1 MQMKRQKKIS
11 NMKNKIERGILG
23 VSAVVN
29 GVVTP
34 GLITNATTSGD
45 VASSV
50 TEPMNQV
57 ISVVLS
63 VLAVVGVFMLVKSV
77 AELVNSIQEQDNS
90 GIFRAAR
97 GIAAGALMISIRLII
112 GLFGYDL

>member
-11 NMKNKIERGILG
+11 NMKNKIARGILG
-23 VSAVVN
+23 VAAMVN

-57 ISVVLS
+57 IS
-63 VLAVVGVFMLVKSV
+63 VVGVFMLVKSV

>member
-1 MQMKRQKKIS
+1 MQMKTQRRIS
-11 NMKNKIERGILG
+11 RVKSKLAKLVLG
-23 VSAVVN
+23 VTAVAN
-29 GVVTP
+29 GVMTP
-34 GLITNATTSGD
+34 TLMTNASAGD

-90 GIFRAAR
+90 GIFRASR
-97 GIAAGALMISIRLII
+97 GIAAGALMISIRMII

>member
-11 NMKNKIERGILG
+11 NMKNKIARGILG
-23 VSAVVN
+23 VAAMVN

-57 ISVVLS
+57 IS
-63 VLAVVGVFMLVKSV
+63 VGVFMLVKSV